1 MLGKPSRH
9 LRHKLES
16 EGRTAVATVLAIAD
30 HGMSVTTGNDQIAAN
45 TEVVLKTHLRV
56 EPTGEPAFEVEQR
69 FRYSQFGVPG
79 VGDKLTVRYDA
90 EDHEKLMIDRSQPV
104 VAVPGA
110 GGAPLDVSGLLA
122 TVQAA
127 KAQAGGDRHAM
138 AEALRASLG
147 GSATIIEGAASAPAA
162 GPAAAEAGTIDML
175 ERLAK
180 LRDAGALTPEEFA
193 AQKAR
198 LLS

>member
-16 EGRTAVATVLAIAD
+16 EGRTAVATVLAISE
-30 HGMSVTTGNDQIAAN
+30 HGMSVTTGNGEIVSN

-56 EPTGEPAFEVEQR
+56 EPDGEPAFEVEQR

-79 VGDKLTVRYDA
+79 VGDKLTVRFDPS
-90 EDHEKLMIDRSQPV
+90 DHEKLMIDRSQPV
-104 VAVPGA
+104 VDLPGVV
-110 GGAPLDVSGLLA
+110 GAPLDVSGLLA

-147 GSATIIEGAASAPAA
+147 GSAMIVEGAAPA
-162 GPAAAEAGTIDML
+162 GPAAAEASTIDML

-193 AQKAR
+193 AQKAK
-198 LLS
+198 LLGS